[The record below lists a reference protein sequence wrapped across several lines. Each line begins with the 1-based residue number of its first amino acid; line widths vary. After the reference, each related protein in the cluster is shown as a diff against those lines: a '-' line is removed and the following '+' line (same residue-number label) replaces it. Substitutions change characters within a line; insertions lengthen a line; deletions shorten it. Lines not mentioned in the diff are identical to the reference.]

1 MRFALVPVRN
11 NELSISKPLFRLV
24 SEDTSRHSMFDRTN
38 DFANPA
44 SNRTRKATVTYL
56 RPPGTNLRGEV
67 IMNGIQ
73 KAITAAL
80 ALTITVCGAAFVT
93 APMTLADMQT
103 AAFNQSASIAYVQQN
118 SSIATSASRNG

>member
-1 MRFALVPVRN
+1 
-11 NELSISKPLFRLV
+11 
-24 SEDTSRHSMFDRTN
+24 MFDRTN

-44 SNRTRKATVTYL
+44 SNHTRKATVTYL
-56 RPPGTNLRGEV
+56 RPRGTDTRGEV

-93 APMTLADMQT
+93 APMALADMQT
-103 AAFNQSASIAYVQQN
+103 AAFHQNTSIAYVQHS
-118 SSIATSASRNG
+118 SSIPTSATRNG